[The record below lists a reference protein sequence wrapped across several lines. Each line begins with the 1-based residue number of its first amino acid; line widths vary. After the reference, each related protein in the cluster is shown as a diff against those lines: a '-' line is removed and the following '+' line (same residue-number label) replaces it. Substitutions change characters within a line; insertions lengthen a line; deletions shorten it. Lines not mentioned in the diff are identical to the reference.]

1 MIGKKVQVNENI
13 KQNSLEMKK
22 LKEVR
27 PQYLK
32 KNEGGGR
39 YLDSSWVN
47 FSKVKINLNSINF

>member
-22 LKEVR
+22 LKEVL
-27 PQYLK
+27 PQNLK

-39 YLDSSWVN
+39 YLDSS
-47 FSKVKINLNSINF
+47 

>member
-32 KNEGGGR
+32 KNEGGV
-39 YLDSSWVN
+39 D
-47 FSKVKINLNSINF
+47 I